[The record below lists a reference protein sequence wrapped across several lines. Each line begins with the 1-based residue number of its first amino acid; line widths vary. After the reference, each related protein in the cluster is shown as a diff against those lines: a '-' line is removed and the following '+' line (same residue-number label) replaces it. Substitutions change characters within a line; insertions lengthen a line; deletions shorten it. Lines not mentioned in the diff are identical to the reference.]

1 MLRTIVQPDIMGS
14 LRPCQ
19 SAPWR
24 PLSSSTSSAVRQ
36 ALSEVRAADSG
47 EGQRGRWALA
57 VAVYWTSS
65 NLQGCIVS
73 RRGVSRTPFTSDSGC
88 QSHFDGKP
96 QRLPKACQ
104 MASRTQTED
113 GSLLRVPQEV
123 PAAHMT
129 ASLGPP
135 GSHLVRVAGWHL
147 ELAVGGQVLD
157 EDFTASGR
165 PPIGGWRR
173 PRPTI

>member
-1 MLRTIVQPDIMGS
+1 MIGLLEALPVCPMELLLFIDSSTGCQAS
-14 LRPCQ
+14 LR
-19 SAPWR
+19 SASCRLGRGSARQMGAR
-24 PLSSSTSSAVRQ
+24 P
-36 ALSEVRAADSG
+36 
-47 EGQRGRWALA
+47 
-57 VAVYWTSS
+57 VYWTSS

-73 RRGVSRTPFTSDSGC
+73 RRRVSRTPFTSDSGC

-147 ELAVGGQVLD
+147 ELAVGGQGRD

>member
-1 MLRTIVQPDIMGS
+1 MIGLLEALPVCPMALLVFIDFLSGPPGALRSARSRLRRGSARQMGS
-14 LRPCQ
+14 RP
-19 SAPWR
+19 
-24 PLSSSTSSAVRQ
+24 
-36 ALSEVRAADSG
+36 
-47 EGQRGRWALA
+47 
-57 VAVYWTSS
+57 VYWTSS
-65 NLQGCIVS
+65 NLQGCILS
-73 RRGVSRTPFTSDSGC
+73 RRRVSRTPFTSDSGC
-88 QSHFDGKP
+88 QTHFDGKP
-96 QRLPKACQ
+96 QQLPKACQ
-104 MASRTQTED
+104 LASRTQTED

>member
-1 MLRTIVQPDIMGS
+1 MGA
-14 LRPCQ
+14 RP
-19 SAPWR
+19 
-24 PLSSSTSSAVRQ
+24 
-36 ALSEVRAADSG
+36 
-47 EGQRGRWALA
+47 
-57 VAVYWTSS
+57 VYWTSS

-73 RRGVSRTPFTSDSGC
+73 RRRVSRTPFTSDSGC

-147 ELAVGGQVLD
+147 VLERVGLGGSVPFRFTPVRAVVLSVP
-157 EDFTASGR
+157 FFHPFSHCF
-165 PPIGGWRR
+165 IV
-173 PRPTI
+173 II